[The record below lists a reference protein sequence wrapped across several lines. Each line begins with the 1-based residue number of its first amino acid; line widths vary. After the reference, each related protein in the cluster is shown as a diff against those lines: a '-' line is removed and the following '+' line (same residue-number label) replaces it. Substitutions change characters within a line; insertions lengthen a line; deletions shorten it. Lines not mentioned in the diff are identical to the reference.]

1 LYLFIFSKWVCIK
14 KKLYVSAAKPNYYI
28 LMEQNNANSNRSALY
43 SLITVW
49 FFWGFSAAS
58 NGVFIPFCKAHF
70 HLSQFESQLI
80 DFTFYGGYFIGSLV
94 LYFASQATKVDILN
108 KIGYKNAIVL
118 GLVISTVG
126 ALLMVPSINAGVF
139 GLILGSFFIIAIG
152 FALQQTAVN
161 PFIVALGSPETGSTR
176 LNLAGGVNNFGS
188 ILGPVVVSFLL
199 FGSAAG
205 NSNAVVSISSVN
217 NLYYILAALFLA
229 LAIFFWVT
237 KLPKVTSDE
246 KIEAS
251 NKANFPLF
259 IIFIAFCLI
268 LAATPA
274 SKAITD
280 SIMSGRGITDPNSP
294 EYLAMLNSI
303 KAYFVYGALFTILA
317 TLIISSSTATKQKEG
332 WGAMRYPQLILG
344 MLAIFTYVG
353 VEVTIQSN
361 FGALL
366 ETKAFGG
373 YSAKDIAPF
382 ISLYW
387 GSLMV
392 GRWTGAI
399 GVFNVSKTARTV
411 LTVLVPFIA
420 FGVVL
425 LANYISHAP
434 IGLLAPYAICIVF
447 LIVGFLIGKEKPIRT
462 LSIFGLMG
470 AAFMAVGMLTTGI
483 VATYAFISG
492 GLCCSIMWPSIFALS
507 LAGLGKYTSQGS
519 SFLIMMILGGSIIPP
534 VQGILADGSGKLIP
548 GMSGIHFSYIIPL
561 IGFAYLAFF
570 AWKAGAE
577 LRKQG
582 IDIDHIEAG
591 AGH

>member
-1 LYLFIFSKWVCIK
+1 MAQDKS
-14 KKLYVSAAKPNYYI
+14 
-28 LMEQNNANSNRSALY
+28 NNNRSALY

-58 NGVFIPFCKAHF
+58 NGVFIPFCKTHF

-94 LYFASQATKVDILN
+94 LYFASQITRVDILN
-108 KIGYKNAIVL
+108 KIGYKNAIVI
-118 GLVISTVG
+118 GLLISVAG
-126 ALLMVPSINAGVF
+126 ALLMVPAINAGVF
-139 GLILGSFFIIAIG
+139 AFILGAFFIIAIG
-152 FALQQTAVN
+152 FSLQQTAVN
-161 PFIVALGSPETGSTR
+161 PFIVALGPPETGATR

-199 FGSAAG
+199 FGSASS

-217 NLYYILAALFLA
+217 NLYVILAVLFFILA
-229 LAIFFWVT
+229 VFFWKT
-237 KLPKVTSDE
+237 TLPKVTSDE
-246 KIEAS
+246 KIEQS
-251 NKANFPLF
+251 TKANLPLF
-259 IIFIAFCLI
+259 VIFIAFCLI
-268 LAATPA
+268 LAATPLSTA
-274 SKAITD
+274 TKL
-280 SIMSGRGITDPNSP
+280 SP
-294 EYLAMLNSI
+294 
-303 KAYFVYGALFTILA
+303 AYFVYSALFLILV
-317 TLIISSSTATKQKEG
+317 TLIVSSSKATKQKEG

-373 YSAKDIAPF
+373 FTAKDIAPY

-387 GSLMV
+387 GSLMI

-399 GVFNVSKTARTV
+399 GVFDVSKSTRTL
-411 LTVLVPFIA
+411 LTIIVPFIA

-425 LANYISHAP
+425 LANVISNAN
-434 IGLLAPYAICIVF
+434 ISAIAPYGVCVVF
-447 LIVGFLIGKEKPIRT
+447 LVVGFFLGKEKPIRT
-462 LSIFGLMG
+462 LSIFGLLG
-470 AAFMAVGMLTTGI
+470 VAFMLIGLFTSGI

-492 GLCCSIMWPSIFALS
+492 GLCCSIMWPSIFALA

-519 SFLIMMILGGSIIPP
+519 SLLIMMILGGSIIPP
-534 VQGILADGSGKLIP
+534 VQGILADDSGAIIP

>member
-1 LYLFIFSKWVCIK
+1 LYLFIFSKWLCIK
-14 KKLYVSAAKPNYYI
+14 KKLYVSAAKPNYFI

-108 KIGYKNAIVL
+108 KIGYKNAIVI

-139 GLILGSFFIIAIG
+139 GFILGSFFIIAIG

-217 NLYYILAALFLA
+217 NLYFILAALFLA
-229 LAIFFWVT
+229 LAIFFWIT

-251 NKANFPLF
+251 TKANFPLF

-268 LAATPA
+268 LAATPL
-274 SKAITD
+274 SKAT
-280 SIMSGRGITDPNSP
+280 GLSP
-294 EYLAMLNSI
+294 
-303 KAYFVYGALFTILA
+303 AYFVYAALFAILA
-317 TLIISSSTATKQKEG
+317 TLILASSTATKQKEG

-373 YSAKDIAPF
+373 YEAKDIAPF

-399 GVFNVSKTARTV
+399 GVFNVSKTTRTI

-470 AAFMAVGMLTTGI
+470 AAFMAIGMLTTGI